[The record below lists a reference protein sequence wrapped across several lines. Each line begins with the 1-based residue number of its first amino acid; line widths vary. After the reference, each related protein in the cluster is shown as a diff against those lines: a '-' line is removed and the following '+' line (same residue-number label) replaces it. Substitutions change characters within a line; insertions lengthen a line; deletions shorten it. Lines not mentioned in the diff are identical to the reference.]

1 MLVDVLSYTYN
12 GVTAIPPPDRFFI
25 LKTTKISQILTNV
38 TKHSSFF
45 VKRLDSKG
53 GGRCKI

>member
-1 MLVDVLSYTYN
+1 MLVVVLSYTYN
-12 GVTAIPPPDRFFI
+12 GVTAIPPPDRFFTP
-25 LKTTKISQILTNV
+25 KTTKISQILTNV

-53 GGRCKI
+53 GGQV